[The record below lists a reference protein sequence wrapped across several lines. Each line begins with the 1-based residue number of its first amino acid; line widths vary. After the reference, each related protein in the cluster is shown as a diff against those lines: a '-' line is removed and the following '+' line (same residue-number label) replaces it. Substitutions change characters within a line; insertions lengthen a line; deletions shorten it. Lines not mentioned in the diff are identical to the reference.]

1 MVLCINAWVFLF
13 LPLFAFRSHM
23 TWQTTRKS
31 HDTRSLTVSSL
42 WPNTYPFFHRYKI
55 STACYKTRWRITN
68 VWYDNLNIP
77 FIRNRSN
84 TENSNDKRILKK
96 QISRIIQDRRIT
108 YRSLIMKLKNKE
120 RTGHS
125 LVSLLVARNRKEGIR
140 AKGLV
145 RADPQEAKRDRT
157 REYTQAP
164 AACNKRALN
173 QRVWSK
179 AIEIM
184 AKTN

>member
-1 MVLCINAWVFLF
+1 
-13 LPLFAFRSHM
+13 
-23 TWQTTRKS
+23 
-31 HDTRSLTVSSL
+31 
-42 WPNTYPFFHRYKI
+42 
-55 STACYKTRWRITN
+55 
-68 VWYDNLNIP
+68 
-77 FIRNRSN
+77 
-84 TENSNDKRILKK
+84 
-96 QISRIIQDRRIT
+96 
-108 YRSLIMKLKNKE
+108 MKLENKE

-157 REYTQAP
+157 REYAQAP
-164 AACNKRALN
+164 AACNKRALS